1 MALRFNLVEAVQDY
15 RVGQRSRDDFNK
27 RRTGAYFTFRIKM
40 IKYREDFINV
50 ILEQKCLDIVNGR
63 RPNVKKQW

>member
-1 MALRFNLVEAVQDY
+1 MVLRFNLVEAVQDC
-15 RVGQRSRDDFNK
+15 RVGQRSRGDLISVEEALILLL
-27 RRTGAYFTFRIKM
+27 GYKM
-40 IKYREDFINV
+40 IKYRGDFINV